1 MVKEFK
7 NKKEWALILGGS
19 SGLGLATVI
28 KLAKHGMNICIVH
41 RNSRS
46 QLGQIEKDFKKITQ
60 EAVAFVSYNIDA
72 IHSEKRILLIENLK
86 RKLEEGKI
94 KILVHSVAKGNLKP
108 MVSNSIPILQTDDFQ
123 LTIQAMGISLYDWVK
138 SVFEAKLFSEDA
150 RVVSFTSEGNS
161 KAWKSYAAVSA
172 AKVTIEAITRSIAL
186 EYAQFG
192 IRANCIQAGVTNT
205 ASLRMIP
212 ESEDIKK
219 HSLLRN
225 PFNRLTLPED
235 VANVVYLLCKDEA
248 AWINGT
254 IILVDGGEHIS

>member
-19 SGLGLATVI
+19 SGLGLATAK

-41 RNSRS
+41 RNYRS
-46 QLGQIEKDFKKITQ
+46 QLKKIEKSFKKINQ
-60 EAVAFVSYNIDA
+60 EEVAFVSYNTDA
-72 IHSEKRILLIENLK
+72 LHIEKRASLIE
-86 RKLEEGKI
+86 KLKI
-94 KILVHSVAKGNLKP
+94 KMEGGKVKVLVHSISKGNLKP
-108 MVSNSIPILQTDDFQ
+108 MISDSMPILQTDDYQ

-138 SVFEAKLFSEDA
+138 AVFEANLFSADA

-161 KAWKSYAAVSA
+161 KTWKNYAAVSA
-172 AKVTIEAITRSIAL
+172 AKVTLEAITRSIAL
-186 EYAQFG
+186 EFARFG

-212 ESEDIKK
+212 ASDDMKK

-225 PFNRLTLPED
+225 PFDRLTLPED
-235 VANVVYLLCKDEA
+235 VANVVYLLSKEEA

-254 IILVDGGEHIS
+254 IIPVDGGEHIS